1 MQTPWYYFQIMYRKW
16 VFFHW
21 NERKQMLLQFIKN
34 DKQSQ
39 ANYLPISLLPIHE
52 KNFLTSVI
60 QRDVLFFITNHL
72 ISAEQSGLCQS
83 FLISYPGY
91 EVWDVFLDISKT
103 FDKVWHGYH
112 IFNVKQNGI
121 SSKLLRLIK
130 DSLIDSKQDNK
141 QLVDLNRQCSSWM
154 GIQTGEPQ
162 GSI

>member
-1 MQTPWYYFQIMYRKW
+1 
-16 VFFHW
+16 
-21 NERKQMLLQFIKN
+21 MLLQFIKN
-34 DKQSQ
+34 DQT
-39 ANYLPISLLPIHE
+39 ISSKLIADFTSSHIW
-52 KNFLTSVI
+52 KNILTSVI
-60 QRDVLFFITNHL
+60 ERDVLFFITNHL

-83 FLISYPGY
+83 PLISYPGY
-91 EVWDVFLDISKT
+91 EVWDVFLDISKV

-130 DSLIDSKQDNK
+130 ESLIDSKQDNK

-154 GIQTGEPQ
+154 DVQAGELQ